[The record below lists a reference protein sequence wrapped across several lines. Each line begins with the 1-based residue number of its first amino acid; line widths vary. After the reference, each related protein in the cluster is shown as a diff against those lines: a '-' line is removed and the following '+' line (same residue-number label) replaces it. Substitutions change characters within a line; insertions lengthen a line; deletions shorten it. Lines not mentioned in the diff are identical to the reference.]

1 MCWKVTITLGS
12 QLWQYCQTQNPF
24 GRKHTHTHCSLHIFS
39 RWMNRSERLNII
51 WVIVLDDFAMR
62 MCRRRYTDAAKLLH
76 RVVSQVTNSICTQL
90 SRTLL
95 LLAIA
100 WYGLYIVLCR
110 RVCTWTGNGAFIV
123 WHFNWISDTH
133 SNDDDDV
140 VELANF
146 LEIVVNVS
154 FSIVWCRM

>member
-1 MCWKVTITLGS
+1 
-12 QLWQYCQTQNPF
+12 
-24 GRKHTHTHCSLHIFS
+24 
-39 RWMNRSERLNII
+39 MNRSERLNII

-100 WYGLYIVLCR
+100 
-110 RVCTWTGNGAFIV
+110 
-123 WHFNWISDTH
+123 
-133 SNDDDDV
+133 
-140 VELANF
+140 
-146 LEIVVNVS
+146 
-154 FSIVWCRM
+154 